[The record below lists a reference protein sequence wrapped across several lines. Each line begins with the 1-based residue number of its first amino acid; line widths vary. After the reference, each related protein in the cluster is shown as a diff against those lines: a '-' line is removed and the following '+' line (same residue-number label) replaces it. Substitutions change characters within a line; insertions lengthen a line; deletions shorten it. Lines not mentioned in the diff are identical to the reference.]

1 MSVVESIAWGLK
13 VARELFRGTSLV
25 TATICK
31 THGKSECESSGRLWF
46 VDDMHVRSPP
56 GGFPASHL
64 DH

>member
-31 THGKSECESSGRLWF
+31 THGKSECESSGWLWF

-56 GGFPASHL
+56 GGFPVSHL

>member
-1 MSVVESIAWGLK
+1 MSVGESITRGLK

-25 TATICK
+25 TAIIRK
-31 THGKSECESSGRLWF
+31 THSKSECGSSGWLWF